1 MRTMKTSPIWA
12 NLLSLFFPKT
22 CLVCARPLADDE
34 ERICASCLCDLPYTR
49 SHQKAD
55 SAVERLFIG
64 KAPIDRAAAFFVYEK
79 GSPIQRVIHALKY
92 HDDPEIGVYL
102 GRMAAKAILRE
113 SAFFEGVDLL
123 LPVPL
128 HRQRLR
134 KRGYNQAERI
144 AQGIH
149 EITNLPVDTTSVI
162 RHVGNESQTH
172 KQVYERMANVCSI
185 FKLVSSENLIGKH
198 ILLVDDVIT
207 TGSTLSSLSQ
217 VLLEIEGIKI
227 SVFALSSV

>member
-1 MRTMKTSPIWA
+1 MSTDRLGKE
-12 NLLSLFFPKT
+12 LLFFDGGMGT
-22 CLVCARPLADDE
+22 LL
-34 ERICASCLCDLPYTR
+34 
-49 SHQKAD
+49 Q
-55 SAVERLFIG
+55 
-64 KAPIDRAAAFFVYEK
+64 EK
-79 GSPIQRVIHALKY
+79 GLAPGELPETWNISRPEVIKEIHKRYIEAGSDIILTNTFGANALKY

-149 EITNLPVDTTSVI
+149 EITNLPIDTTSVI

-185 FKLVSSENLIGKH
+185 FKLVSSENLTGKH

-217 VLLEIEGIKI
+217 VLFEIEGIKI